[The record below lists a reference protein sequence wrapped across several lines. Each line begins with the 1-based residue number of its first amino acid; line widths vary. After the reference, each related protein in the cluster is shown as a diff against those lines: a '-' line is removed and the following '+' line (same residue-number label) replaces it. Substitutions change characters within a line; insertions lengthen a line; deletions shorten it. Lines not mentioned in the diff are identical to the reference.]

1 MAVVVALCV
10 WVPGWIVTRRSQGS
24 LRVMFPAMVG
34 LALHMAALVSTG
46 LVVRSVTVALWVV
59 PTLTYGLAFA
69 SRAVLTRGGREAFG
83 GWQPPPLTRRGAV
96 LVALLVSMAAVL
108 RMLHNFHYD
117 DLQHLLYLTEVARED
132 VLFPSQFML
141 RVTRATLPWLG
152 SGAVMLSRYPY
163 WAASYTVL
171 GHLAGAPAGDA
182 YLLLGLGALALSL
195 GLMTSLA
202 AQAWGARTGRFWVV
216 ALLAT
221 SWFASDNLLNY
232 GGYPFQTGKLF
243 VLLAATAVV
252 VAWRTGQ
259 QGPLAAAG
267 VALFVAP
274 LFHTNNV
281 IGAGWV
287 GGLLVV
293 AMVASPALRR
303 AGLWAAL
310 AFVLLGV
317 AGAASFVSNGFI
329 RWIPIDQLAQF
340 ENPAVPQPWPPP
352 ETMPPAAPAA
362 SPESAAGV
370 AGAVPPI
377 EALPAPPTAPATESP
392 SASTAESASNEASDS
407 KANSVKA
414 RIQLFL
420 SRGLPSELTVLLLA
434 ILLAPFFSSWQ
445 QLGARLGSSAFVL
458 AVTALL
464 AVCAVDAARQ
474 FVTFSMKP
482 GYWRMRGALR
492 SLAASAPADAAVV
505 TDPVT
510 DVFARAA
517 GWPVRQPIA
526 DEPEQLRPVL
536 LLFLPDVKGRALDAV
551 LAGFGPSLIVA
562 NQYIVGAESV
572 RKFEAHGLTT
582 RFSTGALADDA
593 VVALDVEAARVG
605 SAVRRREP
613 GAIGQGL
620 GLIRLTLAEMFSGH
634 RLEVFESTAERR
646 ILDYPSLGPLL
657 RNGPVQAPQVS
668 AYLNGALVTLPG
680 TDACVDSLNMRVWS
694 EATFDMPLVTLML
707 EDAGL
712 PDKGRVPTVLLKPK
726 SHATPSTVH
735 VGLGRQL
742 CGTGPVSLFIN
753 SGLWWDGHF
762 RVEDVAWHTAEA
774 AVR

>member
-1 MAVVVALCV
+1 MLNLLLVIARLAVVVALCV
-10 WVPGWIVTRRSQGS
+10 WVPGWIVTRRSPGA

-69 SRAVLTRGGREAFG
+69 SRAVLTRGGREVFG

-141 RVTRATLPWLG
+141 RVTRVTLPWLG
-152 SGAVMLSRYPY
+152 AGAVMLSRYPY

-171 GHLAGAPAGDA
+171 GQLAGAPAGDA

-252 VAWRTGQ
+252 VAWRSGQ
-259 QGPLAAAG
+259 PGPLAAAG

-287 GGLLVV
+287 GVLLLV
-293 AMVASPALRR
+293 AMVASPVLRR
-303 AGLWAAL
+303 AGLWTCL

-317 AGAASFVSNGFI
+317 AGGASFVSNGFI

-340 ENPAVPQPWPPP
+340 ETPPVVQAWPPP
-352 ETMPPAAPAA
+352 ETVPAAAALVPDAAPAA
-362 SPESAAGV
+362 PSV
-370 AGAVPPI
+370 APAV
-377 EALPAPPTAPATESP
+377 APPDENVPYEP
-392 SASTAESASNEASDS
+392 SVT
-407 KANSVKA
+407 KANSIKGRV
-414 RIQLFL
+414 QLFL
-420 SRGLPSELTVLLLA
+420 SRGLPSEVTVLLLA
-434 ILLAPFFSSWQ
+434 ILLAPFFASWQ

-474 FVTFSMKP
+474 FVTFSIKP

-517 GWPVRQPIA
+517 GWPIRQPIA

-593 VVALDVEAARVG
+593 LVALDVEAARVV

-620 GLIRLTLAEMFSGH
+620 ALVRLTLAEMFSGH

-646 ILDYPSLGPLL
+646 TLDYPSLGPLL

-707 EDAGL
+707 DDARLPEKGL
-712 PDKGRVPTVLLKPK
+712 VPTVGLKPK
-726 SHATPSTVH
+726 ADATSSAVH
-735 VGLGRQL
+735 VGLGRRL
-742 CGTGPVSLFIN
+742 CGTGPVSLLIN

-762 RVEDVAWHTAEA
+762 RVEDVAWHTAES
-774 AVR
+774 VVQ